1 MPKTAAKHFTPEDAI
16 EYDKVYKVRDLRLKF
31 GYSQYELSWL
41 LGYRDYYVRDVE
53 NPTLKLRYSAVD
65 TNYLRLIF
73 NCPLA
78 DIIAPL
84 IDPPKWHINVKV
96 KEDESG
102 RKTFL
107 IYRLQDEKRILYQ
120 TVQEE
125 DKLVSYPTRNS
136 IKQEDVNSFVTE
148 LMNTEYFDTPRTH
161 LEIFK
166 KSAEKFC
173 ADLKPLMVINAVAG
187 ITRQHSYP
195 KLAYGEA
202 TETGRKRLMIINAR
216 LI

>member
-73 NCPLA
+73 NCPLS

-84 IDPPKWHINVKV
+84 IDPPMWYINIKA

-102 RKTFL
+102 RKTYL
-107 IYRLQDEKRILYQ
+107 IYRLLDGKQHLYQ
-120 TVQEE
+120 TIHDE
-125 DKLVSYPTRNS
+125 DKLISYPTANTTT
-136 IKQEDVNSFVTE
+136 QEDVNSFIVE
-148 LMNTEYFDTPRTH
+148 LMNSGYFDTPRTH
-161 LEIFK
+161 LEIFR
-166 KSAEKFC
+166 KSTGNFGTE
-173 ADLKPLMVINAVAG
+173 LKPLMIINAIG
-187 ITRQHSYP
+187 TITRQHSYP
-195 KLAYGEA
+195 KLVYGEA
-202 TETGRKRLMIINAR
+202 TETGRKRLVMGTPKVD
-216 LI
+216 